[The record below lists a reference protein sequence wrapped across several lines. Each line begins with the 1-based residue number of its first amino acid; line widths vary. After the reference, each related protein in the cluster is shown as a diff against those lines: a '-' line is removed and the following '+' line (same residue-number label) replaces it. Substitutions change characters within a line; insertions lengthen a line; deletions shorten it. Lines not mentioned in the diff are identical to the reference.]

1 MSNLE
6 KETVDTLVKPEP
18 DFSDELS
25 LEDSSNELNQNQFI
39 SGDEVDLLGD
49 GVPGYETTGECDP
62 VDQIG
67 NDILVNSPKS

>member
-18 DFSDELS
+18 DFGDELS
-25 LEDSSNELNQNQFI
+25 LEDSCNELNQNQFI

-49 GVPGYETTGECDP
+49 GVPGYETTGESDP
-62 VDQIG
+62 LDQIG